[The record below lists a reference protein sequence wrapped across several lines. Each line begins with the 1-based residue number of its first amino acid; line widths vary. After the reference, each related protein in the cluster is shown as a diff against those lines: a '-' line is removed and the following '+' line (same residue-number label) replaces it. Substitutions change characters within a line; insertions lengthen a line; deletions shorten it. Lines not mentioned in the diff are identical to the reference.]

1 MHFYF
6 CDIILLACV
15 VDVVIFENWRSS
27 GSEVYLNV
35 FNAKRY
41 TSMK

>member
-1 MHFYF
+1 MHFF
-6 CDIILLACV
+6 FGDIILLACV

-35 FNAKRY
+35 FNAK
-41 TSMK
+41 